1 MFKKII
7 HSILLFLLATTIPF
21 NTHALPPKVE
31 TTLEIL
37 KDFSLMYPKVYA
49 FSFLTT
55 YIHELGHAISAKA
68 LLNAYDIRITVPI
81 KSPLQDPLSFG
92 RSAGL
97 TDFSTPEPL
106 AEQFKNNKWLR
117 LRAACMCLM
126 GPLAGLTSIY
136 CILKSSTVFNDLLAN
151 NNDTIRNITLNAIKK
166 PLINPQQ
173 DFSLVIWGAFL
184 ATCQLDQLLRLDRPD
199 SDGTG
204 VLEALDIE
212 NPGKKYPQFFKSA
225 CNILGYA
232 PTVASLYAW
241 YKLSKK

>member
-1 MFKKII
+1 MFKKLT
-7 HSILLFLLATTIPF
+7 HYLLLFLLATTPI
-21 NTHALPPKVE
+21 NTQALPPKLK

-37 KDFSLMYPKVYA
+37 KDLSLVYPKVYV

-55 YIHELGHAISAKA
+55 YIHEVGHTISAKA
-68 LLNAYDIRITVPI
+68 LLNAYDIRITVPV

-92 RSAGL
+92 RSGGL

-136 CILKSSTVFNDLLAN
+136 CVLKASTVFNDLLAN

-184 ATCQLDQLLRLDRPD
+184 ATCQLDQLLRLDLPD

-204 VLEALDIE
+204 ALEALDIE
-212 NPGKKYPQFFKSA
+212 NPGKKHPDFFKSV
-225 CNILGYA
+225 CNILGYV
-232 PTVASLYAW
+232 PPVASLYAL